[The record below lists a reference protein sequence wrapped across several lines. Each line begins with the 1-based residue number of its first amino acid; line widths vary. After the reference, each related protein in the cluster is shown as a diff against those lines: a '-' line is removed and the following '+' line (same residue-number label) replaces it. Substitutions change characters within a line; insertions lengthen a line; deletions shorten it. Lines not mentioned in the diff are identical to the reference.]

1 MYSLFV
7 PFRNEEDLIEE
18 GESAKDAF
26 NRQNY
31 AIINIHSENIILKAN
46 ENVLKINEAM
56 QAEQEDVTVP
66 EPVEEDEGPEVATGE
81 ATSAVVDLQRND
93 ESDPSFNDL
102 VRSLNVDQS

>member
-1 MYSLFV
+1 M
-7 PFRNEEDLIEE
+7 
-18 GESAKDAF
+18 
-26 NRQNY
+26 
-31 AIINIHSENIILKAN
+31 LKVN

-56 QAEQEDVTVP
+56 QAEQ
-66 EPVEEDEGPEVATGE
+66 VEEDEGPEVATGE

>member
-1 MYSLFV
+1 M
-7 PFRNEEDLIEE
+7 
-18 GESAKDAF
+18 
-26 NRQNY
+26 
-31 AIINIHSENIILKAN
+31 LKAN